1 MSTGLKGNLDPCGGW
16 LGWDWGGG
24 YLYEDRPELGPGR
37 HPGSGYVTGDEAP
50 RAQNVEMGR

>member
-1 MSTGLKGNLDPCGGW
+1 MEGW
-16 LGWDWGGG
+16 EWGGG